1 MNRLRTRLL
10 LVFLAATLVPVI
22 ATLAVTWQLL
32 EHSIDLHSTRELDDT
47 SRSLERT
54 GRALYASASDAL
66 RAEVESKRIS
76 PSATYRNAQR
86 SSWPND
92 VREFA
97 ESNEAE
103 RFQHAGE
110 KQDQVQ
116 YLLRTPGG
124 VLLYARPIGGGAGLK
139 DVADQYARAREVIER
154 AAGRDLRRGFVV
166 TLGILAVAVWGT
178 SFGVTLYLAR
188 RISKPMEDLTAG
200 LSQLA
205 SGNLD
210 VRLRPDGSDEIASA
224 MKAFNST
231 AEELKTSQEKL
242 IHVTRLASW
251 QNLARKMAHEVKN
264 SLTPIRLT
272 MEEVVA
278 RRGERDDM
286 FLEQAAQI
294 VVDEVGVLERR
305 VRAFTEFASEPPVQ
319 LEDLDV
325 NAVLEERIA
334 LLRAA
339 HPEVAYDTDCSRR
352 PIRAHADADLVKGVL
367 TNLLEN
373 AAQAAGAGG
382 TVLSRTMET
391 DGRIAVEIHD
401 SGPGLTE
408 QARTTLFE
416 PTISFKKAG
425 MGLGLSIARR
435 SAVLVGGDIVLVR
448 GELGGAGFRVVL
460 PPAEDH
466 AVTARAGS

>member
-22 ATLAVTWQLL
+22 ATLVVTWRLL
-32 EHSIDLHSTRELDDT
+32 EHSIALHSTRELDAT
-47 SRSLERT
+47 SRALEQT
-54 GRALYASASDAL
+54 GRALYANARDAL
-66 RAEVESKRIS
+66 RAGVESRRILPSSIHRSADS
-76 PSATYRNAQR
+76 PS
-86 SSWPND
+86 WPSD

-97 ESNEAE
+97 DSGEPE
-103 RFQHAGE
+103 RFQLAGRKRDE
-110 KQDQVQ
+110 VQ
-116 YLLRTPGG
+116 YFVRTPGG
-124 VLLYARPIGGGAGLK
+124 ILVYSRPIGGGSRLK
-139 DVADQYARAREVIER
+139 DVAEQYARAREVVQR

-166 TLGILAVAVWGT
+166 TLGILAVAVWGI

-188 RISKPMEDLTAG
+188 RISKPMEELTAG
-200 LSQLA
+200 LSHLA

-210 VRLRPDGSDEIASA
+210 VRLQPGGSDEVAAA
-224 MKAFNST
+224 MRAFNST
-231 AEELKTSQEKL
+231 AEELRTSREKL

-278 RRGERDDM
+278 RRGERDDA

-319 LEDLDV
+319 LEVMDV

-339 HPEVAYDTDCSRR
+339 HPEVAYDTECSKG

-391 DGRIAVEIHD
+391 DGKVAVEIHD

-416 PTISFKKAG
+416 PTISFKKSG

-435 SAVLVGGDIVLVR
+435 SAVLVGGDIVLVQ